1 MTSLNFRQINES
13 KSLLSGELVLKMLT
27 ALLITAAVALV
38 LLHIETHL
46 LTPESQN
53 LLNNVDSLPASIF

>member
-27 ALLITAAVALV
+27 GLLITAAVALV
-38 LLHIETHL
+38 LLQIETHL
-46 LTPESQN
+46 LTPETQN
-53 LLNNVDSLPASIF
+53 LLNNFDSQPVSIF